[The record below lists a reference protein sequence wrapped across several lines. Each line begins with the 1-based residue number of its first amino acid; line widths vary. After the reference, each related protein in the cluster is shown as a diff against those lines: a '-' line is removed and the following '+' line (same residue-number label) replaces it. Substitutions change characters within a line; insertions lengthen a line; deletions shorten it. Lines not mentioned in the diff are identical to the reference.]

1 MQVTLSKPATETFT
15 IDYSFNGGDAVKNS
29 DYWWWSDDTGYR
41 QITFVKGQSTA
52 VINVD
57 VRNDSEVEST
67 ETFNIDF
74 KIAGGS
80 ENKYIL
86 GAEQVTVTIE
96 DDDSSSGAL
105 DLNTLTDLVMTKLKS
120 TLATELKTLTD
131 ANSADLSSTNTSFTD
146 ILLSNEAIS
155 DISTYLTGEVTEDIT
170 LYDGVLKEVIGLAN
184 EYVNAARGPSNIET
198 SVKLDGQQMAKDF
211 TAINIGFDTV
221 DFSAFTATASDALKA
236 AIIDAIYSSSGFKYT
251 GATTVVSN
259 VLSYTRTIDADAA
272 AYANILFP
280 ADIRPGY
287 LQNDVTFSKGTSGD
301 DTINFSTNNANVVY
315 QGLAGNDTIE
325 LSSQAN
331 HTIYGGLGDD
341 LIKETTSDGYSD
353 YYFGGPGNDKL
364 AIYYAEQSKMIGGTG
379 EDVFILDYVT
389 NGARK
394 FDANLYNSN
403 DDDQDGTIEW
413 NEINNAPLIIVD
425 FEQGVDKIGLRDG
438 AGDWDGKTIVAV
450 QGTGTLANHTLLF
463 MGKSERGED
472 SDGYVW
478 SIVMNTTASDMT
490 DADFVLVDAN
500 YATSTLSGVTISN
513 DSSLAS
519 DATLILSEDSSL
531 EQDAENTDNAFL
543 ESGLIDQSTGFSFD
557 NVNSPD
563 PVFQVN
569 DYDDLFSDNSLSSQD
584 NQLEYSV
591 IDEIE
596 EEEILISIDIV

>member
-1 MQVTLSKPATETFT
+1 MC
-15 IDYSFNGGDAVKNS
+15 IRD
-29 DYWWWSDDTGYR
+29 R
-41 QITFVKGQSTA
+41 
-52 VINVD
+52 
-57 VRNDSEVEST
+57 
-67 ETFNIDF
+67 
-74 KIAGGS
+74 
-80 ENKYIL
+80 
-86 GAEQVTVTIE
+86 
-96 DDDSSSGAL
+96 
-105 DLNTLTDLVMTKLKS
+105 
-120 TLATELKTLTD
+120 
-131 ANSADLSSTNTSFTD
+131 
-146 ILLSNEAIS
+146 
-155 DISTYLTGEVTEDIT
+155 
-170 LYDGVLKEVIGLAN
+170 
-184 EYVNAARGPSNIET
+184 
-198 SVKLDGQQMAKDF
+198 
-211 TAINIGFDTV
+211 
-221 DFSAFTATASDALKA
+221 
-236 AIIDAIYSSSGFKYT
+236 
-251 GATTVVSN
+251 
-259 VLSYTRTIDADAA
+259 SYTRTIDADAA

-287 LQNDVTFSKGTSGD
+287 LGNDVTFSKGTSGD

-353 YYFGGPGNDKL
+353 FYFGGPGNDKL
-364 AIYYAEQSKMIGGTG
+364 AVYYAEQSKMIGGTG

-394 FDANLYNSN
+394 FDENLYNSN
-403 DDDQDGTIEW
+403 DEDRDGTIEW
-413 NEINNAPLIIVD
+413 NEISNAPLIIVD

-438 AGDWDGKTIVAV
+438 SGDWDGKTIVAV

-531 EQDAENTDNAFL
+531 EQDSENTDNAFL
-543 ESGLIDQSTGFSFD
+543 DSGLIDQSTGFSFD
-557 NVNSPD
+557 NINTPD
-563 PVFQVN
+563 SDFQVN
-569 DYDDLFSDNSLSSQD
+569 DYDDLFSDNSLSSHD
-584 NQLEYSV
+584 NQLEYFV